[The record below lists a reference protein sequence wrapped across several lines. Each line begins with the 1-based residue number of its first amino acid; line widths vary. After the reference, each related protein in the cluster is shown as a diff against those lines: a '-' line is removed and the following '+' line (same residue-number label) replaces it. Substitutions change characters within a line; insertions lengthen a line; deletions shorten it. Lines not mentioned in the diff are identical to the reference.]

1 MLGSSLSDEDEMLDL
16 VSPLMLQYLI
26 LEVSKEVLSSYL
38 LLLGLT

>member
-16 VSPLMLQYLI
+16 ASPLMLQYLI